1 MLRVGVD
8 IGGTFTDLMTFD
20 ETSGTVSRTKVPTTP
35 RAPDEGLLRACE
47 DAGVNMADVSHF
59 VHGTTL
65 VTNLVIERAGSKV
78 GLITT
83 KGFRDVLLLQ
93 TGQRSTNFNL
103 QWERNR
109 PLVPR
114 HLIVGVRE
122 RVDKN
127 GAVVTP
133 LDEAE
138 VVEGVRYLMEK
149 GVESVAVCLFNS
161 YVNGDHE
168 RRIGEVLRQE
178 APEAYVSLSSEVD
191 PRIREYPRA
200 STTVLNAYAMPK
212 VYGYVDR
219 LESALSLEG
228 AGGSPGRGVRYMHSG
243 GGVVPS
249 SVARERPISLVESG
263 PAAGVLACRY
273 LGERLGI
280 GDIITA
286 DMGGTSFDVCMIRG
300 GVPEIKDT
308 TDVEF
313 AIPVRSDSIDVVS
326 IGAGGGSVAWVDDGG
341 TLQVGPRSAGA
352 DPGPACYGLGGSE
365 PTVTD
370 ANLVLGTLDADNFL
384 GGRSKLDPSRAE
396 QAIRPIAEHFG
407 MPVRQAARGIYD
419 IVNVNMAQAV
429 RQVTVR
435 KGIDPREFT
444 LLPFGGAGA
453 QHAVDVARELDISSV
468 LFPVNASTLSALGML
483 TADLTYT
490 ESRTLSRALADLA
503 METLEGE
510 LRSLEDRA
518 RASLQGEEAG
528 LVGVEVSWM
537 TDARYV
543 GQSWEIRVPIDP
555 GKLTHDDVYRAFED
569 VYRERYGMVLGDP
582 VELVNIHATVTGR
595 IQSLELP
602 RTPGDPTGE
611 APAPKGHRKT
621 AFYDD
626 PLPVYDRETLKYG
639 MTLPSPCIVEEV
651 DNTIFLPQ
659 GCTSRV
665 DEYGNIRATIT
676 ETAARKVDELDPFTA
691 EIIRSYLI
699 STVEEMM
706 KSTTSVAY
714 SSTFAERLDFT
725 CGIFDS
731 QGRMVAQSQ
740 GIPTHAGTMMD
751 SMMACINAFQGTFK
765 EGDAVILNDV
775 YQGGSHQP
783 DVMIMRPIFYDGR
796 LIAFSAN
803 RGHWTDIGG
812 MSAGGFSGTARH
824 VVQEALNIPPAKI
837 FEAGVVSVPIRDFI
851 LKNVRIPHQIW
862 GDIQSQMA
870 ANLTAERRLKAL
882 IEKYGLELVL
892 SGMDAA
898 LDYGRRRFRQK
909 LLEMPDG
916 KGKAVDFI
924 DTDGYTDHLW
934 RVEVAVE
941 KVGDR
946 IKIDCTGSDPQT
958 YAVVNSSLVSSKA
971 NIYVAIMSVVDPGS
985 FINSG
990 VTEMIDLVLPQG
1002 SIVNPNYPAPVS
1014 AGWYAMLVL
1023 CDATI
1028 AAFGDWLPDR
1038 VTASSHGDRDNTTW
1052 WGFNPETGKE
1062 WVWYWSQ
1069 HGGAG
1074 ARATKDGEAVA
1085 PNPRNNSRIPSLE
1098 LWERE
1103 YPVLFHG
1110 YEAAQDSGGPGR
1122 QRGGLAGYQEFLL
1135 MEDALFSAASTRHI
1149 LKPKGIFGGG
1159 GGAVHAFL
1167 RMDDGNRRTIQELF
1181 DLPSPSKFSNLS
1193 MKKGGVFACASGG
1206 GGGYGDPLDRD
1217 VEKVELDVL
1226 EGYVS
1231 HEGARRDYGVW
1242 IDPDTGKADRARTED
1257 LRREMRAAS
1266 EG

>member
-20 ETSGTVSRTKVPTTP
+20 EVSGTVSRTKVPTTP

-47 DAGVNMADVSHF
+47 DAGVKMDDVSHF

-65 VTNLVIERAGSKV
+65 VTNLVIERAGAKV
-78 GLITT
+78 GFITT

-103 QWERNR
+103 QWERNK

-114 HLIVGVRE
+114 HLIVGVPE
-122 RVDKN
+122 RIDKD
-127 GAVVTP
+127 GVVVTP

-138 VVEGVRYLMEK
+138 VVKGVGYLVEK
-149 GVESVAVCLFNS
+149 GVESIAVCLFNS
-161 YVNGDHE
+161 YVNGEHE
-168 RRIGEVLRQE
+168 RRIGEIVRRE
-178 APEAYVSLSSEVD
+178 APNAYVSLSSEVD

-219 LESALSLEG
+219 LERALSPGG
-228 AGGSPGRGVRYMHSG
+228 AADLPGKGVKYMHSG
-243 GGVVPS
+243 GGVIPS
-249 SVARERPISLVESG
+249 SVARERPIALVESG

-313 AIPVRSDSIDVVS
+313 AIPVRSESIDVVS
-326 IGAGGGSVAWVDDGG
+326 IGAGGGSVAWVDEGG

-370 ANLVLGTLDADNFL
+370 ANLVLGTLDAANFL
-384 GGRSKLDPSRAE
+384 GGRSTLDPSRAE
-396 QAIRPIAEHFG
+396 EAIRPIAEHFG
-407 MPVRQAARGIYD
+407 MPVHQAARGIYD
-419 IVNVNMAQAV
+419 IVNVNLAQAV

-444 LLPFGGAGA
+444 FLPFGGAGA
-453 QHAVDVARELDISSV
+453 QHAIDVARELDISSV

-490 ESRTLSRALADLA
+490 ESRTLSRALADLPMESLEEEFRSLERRA
-503 METLEGE
+503 MASLEGE
-510 LRSLEDRA
+510 ED
-518 RASLQGEEAG
+518 G
-528 LVGVEVSWM
+528 LVGVGVGWM
-537 TDARYV
+537 TDARYI

-555 GKLTHDDVYRAFED
+555 GKLTRDDIYRAFED

-582 VELVNIHATVTGR
+582 VELVNIHTTATGR
-595 IQSLELP
+595 IQPLELP
-602 RTPGDPTGE
+602 KASGDPTDE
-611 APAPKGHRKT
+611 APVPKGRRKT
-621 AFYDD
+621 VFYDD
-626 PLPVYDRETLKYG
+626 PVPVYDRETLKYG
-639 MTLPSPCIVEEV
+639 MTIQSPCIVEEV
-651 DNTIFLPQ
+651 DNTIFLPE

-665 DEYGNIRATIT
+665 DEYGNIRTTIT
-676 ETAARKVDELDPFTA
+676 ETAARAVEELDPFTA

-751 SMMACINAFQGTFK
+751 SMMACINAFDGTFK

-783 DVMIMRPIFYDGR
+783 DVMIMRPIFYEGR
-796 LIAFSAN
+796 IIAFSAN

-870 ANLTAERRLKAL
+870 ANLTAERRMKAL
-882 IEKYGLELVL
+882 IDKYGLELVQ

-916 KGKAVDFI
+916 RGTAVDFI

-971 NIYVAIMSVVDPGS
+971 NIYVAVISVVDPGS

-990 VTEMIDLVLPQG
+990 VIEMIDLVLPEG
-1002 SIVNPNYPAPVS
+1002 TIVNPHSPAPVS

-1023 CDATI
+1023 CDAAI
-1028 AAFGDWLPDR
+1028 AAFGEWLPDR

-1052 WGFNPETGKE
+1052 WGFSPETGKE
-1062 WVWYWSQ
+1062 WVWYLSQ

-1074 ARATKDGEAVA
+1074 ARATKDGEPIA

-1098 LWERE
+1098 LWERQ
-1103 YPVLFHG
+1103 YPVLFHK
-1110 YEAAQDSGGPGR
+1110 YEMTADSGGPGR

-1135 MEDALFSAASTRHI
+1135 LEDALYSAAATRHI

-1159 GGAVHAFL
+1159 GAATHAFHRVDNGTL
-1167 RMDDGNRRTIQELF
+1167 RTIQELY
-1181 DLPSPSKFSNLS
+1181 DLPSPSKFSNLPV
-1193 MKKGGVFACASGG
+1193 KKGQVFVVESGG
-1206 GGGYGDPLDRD
+1206 GGGYGDALDRD
-1217 VEKVELDVL
+1217 VEKVEMDVL

-1231 HEGARRDYGVW
+1231 LEGARRDYGVW
-1242 IDPDTGKADRARTED
+1242 IDPDTGTADRAKTDE
-1257 LRREMRAAS
+1257 LRKKMRA
-1266 EG
+1266 GG

>member
-1 MLRVGVD
+1 
-8 IGGTFTDLMTFD
+8 
-20 ETSGTVSRTKVPTTP
+20 
-35 RAPDEGLLRACE
+35 
-47 DAGVNMADVSHF
+47 
-59 VHGTTL
+59 
-65 VTNLVIERAGSKV
+65 
-78 GLITT
+78 
-83 KGFRDVLLLQ
+83 
-93 TGQRSTNFNL
+93 
-103 QWERNR
+103 
-109 PLVPR
+109 
-114 HLIVGVRE
+114 
-122 RVDKN
+122 
-127 GAVVTP
+127 
-133 LDEAE
+133 
-138 VVEGVRYLMEK
+138 
-149 GVESVAVCLFNS
+149 
-161 YVNGDHE
+161 
-168 RRIGEVLRQE
+168 
-178 APEAYVSLSSEVD
+178 
-191 PRIREYPRA
+191 
-200 STTVLNAYAMPK
+200 
-212 VYGYVDR
+212 
-219 LESALSLEG
+219 
-228 AGGSPGRGVRYMHSG
+228 
-243 GGVVPS
+243 
-249 SVARERPISLVESG
+249 
-263 PAAGVLACRY
+263 
-273 LGERLGI
+273 
-280 GDIITA
+280 
-286 DMGGTSFDVCMIRG
+286 
-300 GVPEIKDT
+300 
-308 TDVEF
+308 
-313 AIPVRSDSIDVVS
+313 
-326 IGAGGGSVAWVDDGG
+326 
-341 TLQVGPRSAGA
+341 
-352 DPGPACYGLGGSE
+352 
-365 PTVTD
+365 
-370 ANLVLGTLDADNFL
+370 
-384 GGRSKLDPSRAE
+384 
-396 QAIRPIAEHFG
+396 
-407 MPVRQAARGIYD
+407 
-419 IVNVNMAQAV
+419 
-429 RQVTVR
+429 
-435 KGIDPREFT
+435 
-444 LLPFGGAGA
+444 
-453 QHAVDVARELDISSV
+453 
-468 LFPVNASTLSALGML
+468 
-483 TADLTYT
+483 
-490 ESRTLSRALADLA
+490 
-503 METLEGE
+503 
-510 LRSLEDRA
+510 
-518 RASLQGEEAG
+518 
-528 LVGVEVSWM
+528 
-537 TDARYV
+537 
-543 GQSWEIRVPIDP
+543 
-555 GKLTHDDVYRAFED
+555 
-569 VYRERYGMVLGDP
+569 
-582 VELVNIHATVTGR
+582 
-595 IQSLELP
+595 
-602 RTPGDPTGE
+602 
-611 APAPKGHRKT
+611 
-621 AFYDD
+621 
-626 PLPVYDRETLKYG
+626 
-639 MTLPSPCIVEEV
+639 
-651 DNTIFLPQ
+651 
-659 GCTSRV
+659 
-665 DEYGNIRATIT
+665 
-676 ETAARKVDELDPFTA
+676 
-691 EIIRSYLI
+691 
-699 STVEEMM
+699 
-706 KSTTSVAY
+706 
-714 SSTFAERLDFT
+714 
-725 CGIFDS
+725 
-731 QGRMVAQSQ
+731 MVAQSQ

-870 ANLTAERRLKAL
+870 ANLTAERRLKTL
-882 IEKYGLELVL
+882 IEKYGLEMVL
-892 SGMDAA
+892 KGMDAA

-1167 RMDDGNRRTIQELF
+1167 RMDDGNGRSIQDLF

-1231 HEGARRDYGVW
+1231 LEGARRDYGVC
-1242 IDPDTGKADRARTED
+1242 IDPDTGRADHAGTEE
-1257 LRREMRAAS
+1257 LRREMRAAR
-1266 EG
+1266 